1 MLLGLEKVA
10 ISLQTRRSDDV
21 TVIDIAGRL
30 ALGQSATALR
40 DLLRQVTADGALK
53 ILLNLRD
60 LSFIDSSGLGELASG
75 HANVRHKGGAVK
87 LAAPPKRVLELLQI
101 TGLIRVLD
109 VYETEAEALRG
120 WASHVSGA
128 SS

>member
-1 MLLGLEKVA
+1 VA
-10 ISLQTRRSDDV
+10 ISLQTRLIDDV

-30 ALGQSATALR
+30 SLGQSATSLR
-40 DLLRQVTADGALK
+40 DLVRQVTAGGALK

-60 LSFIDSSGLGELASG
+60 VSFIDSSGLGELASG

-101 TGLIRVLD
+101 TGLVRVLE
-109 VYETEAEALRG
+109 VYETEAEALHG
-120 WASHVSGA
+120 WAVGA
-128 SS
+128 NGAVN